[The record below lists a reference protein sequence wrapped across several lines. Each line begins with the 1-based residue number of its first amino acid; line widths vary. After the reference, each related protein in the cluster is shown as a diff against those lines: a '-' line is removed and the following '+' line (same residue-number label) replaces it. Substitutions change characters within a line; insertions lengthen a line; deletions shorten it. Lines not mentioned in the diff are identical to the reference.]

1 MRKILVVFVFVT
13 ATLGLAVRQPAAAV
27 EDLSRYT
34 AEEQA
39 NLAAAQACL
48 DAFAAGDMDGFYA
61 ALADDVVWE
70 INGSR
75 DIVPSH
81 GSWIGIDA
89 VRAWVDQVN
98 AELEFIDFGPDQY
111 FVDGDTVIVI
121 CHERDH
127 VPATG
132 KLIDQREIGLFTFA
146 DGKVVKFLLF
156 DDSGQ
161 EHWAMTPEA

>member
-1 MRKILVVFVFVT
+1 MRRVLVVVLLLA
-13 ATLGLAVRQPAAAV
+13 ATLGLAAQQAAAAD
-27 EDLSRYT
+27 EDPGRYT

-39 NLAAAQACL
+39 NLAAAQACV

-61 ALADDVVWE
+61 ALADDVVWQ

-75 DIVPSH
+75 DLVPSH
-81 GSWIGIDA
+81 GTWVGIDA
-89 VRAWVDQVN
+89 VRDWVALVN
-98 AELEFIDFGPDQY
+98 EELEFIDFGPDQF

-121 CHERDH
+121 MHERDR

-132 KLIDQREIGLFTFA
+132 KLIEQLEVGLFTFA
-146 DGKVVKFLLF
+146 DGKVVNFLLF